1 MADTEKSVNLKGRK
15 LMVCI
20 PAYDGKLN
28 IDSAIALS
36 KLSIKAS
43 QLGMT
48 LYLTHLSG
56 CSLITKA
63 RNTLVADF
71 LSSDAEAM
79 LFVDA
84 DVVISDDAVLRLF
97 ALSIGKDI
105 TAGIYPRRGSDRKFF
120 LDYYLDENGGLE
132 FDENGLL
139 RVQRIG
145 TGFMMIQRHVL
156 ETMVANHPEWSYAN
170 NVNNRTDCALFD
182 LGVFNGEYYGEDYLF
197 CDRATAD
204 GFTVFLDPSI
214 SLPHV
219 GSEKFSR
226 DFEEDVLKPLLKNH
240 CTPKLKVVNGN

>member
-1 MADTEKSVNLKGRK
+1 MADTEKSISLAGRK

-28 IDSAIALS
+28 IDSAFALS
-36 KLSIKAS
+36 NLAVKV
-43 QLGMT
+43 QPLGVK

-63 RNTLVADF
+63 RNSLVADF
-71 LSSDAEAM
+71 LKSDADTL

-84 DVVISDDAVLRLF
+84 DVVVSADAILRLM

-105 TAGIYPRRGSDRKFF
+105 TAGIYPRRGMDRKFF
-120 LDYYLDENGGLE
+120 LDYHLDENGALE
-132 FDENGLL
+132 FDQNGLL
-139 RVQRIG
+139 RVKRIG

-156 ETMVANHPEWSYAN
+156 ETMVANHPEWAYEN
-170 NVNNRTDCALFD
+170 NVDNRTDYAVFD
-182 LGVFNGEYYGEDYLF
+182 LGLVNGEYYGEDYLF
-197 CDRATAD
+197 CDRAAAD

-219 GSEKFSR
+219 GTEKFTR
-226 DFEEDVLKPLLKNH
+226 DFEEDVLKPLLEQH
-240 CTPKLKVVNGN
+240 CTPVLKVVNG